1 MTRLVSWAMAIMEF
15 EGYHQGSRSY
25 KNNNPGNLK
34 WPDMKNTD
42 ELGHSI
48 FPTFRDGWDA
58 LIRQLEMAVNG
69 QSKVYNPE
77 MTLREFHQ
85 HYSEKNQTAYA
96 EFVAARLGITS
107 GTKIKELK

>member
-15 EGYHQGSRSY
+15 EGYHKGSRSY

-34 WPDMKNTD
+34 WFATPHDD
-42 ELGHSI
+42 SGHSI
-48 FPTFRDGWDA
+48 FPTFQDGWDT
-58 LIRQLEMAVNG
+58 LIHQLELAVNG
-69 QSKVYNPE
+69 ESKVYNPE

-85 HYSEKNQTAYA
+85 HYSEANQTAYA